1 MEMSEIIKQCRIS
14 LGMSQEELGQKLN
27 PPVNKAAVQKWE
39 KGTVENIRRAHV
51 EQMARIFD
59 ITPCQLLSFE
69 PITRDP
75 AREKVCNLIKVCYGK
90 DAYDMVKMYLDM
102 NDEGRKLALD
112 LIQNLHTNPQ
122 NVAKKKKDAV

>member
-1 MEMSEIIKQCRIS
+1 MC
-14 LGMSQEELGQKLN
+14 
-27 PPVNKAAVQKWE
+27 
-39 KGTVENIRRAHV
+39 
-51 EQMARIFD
+51 D
-59 ITPCQLLSFE
+59 
-69 PITRDP
+69 
-75 AREKVCNLIKVCYGK
+75 LIKVCYGK